1 MDIPDQFKN
10 PYVIGGAA
18 LIFIIVLYK
27 SQSGNGGG
35 VDINSMAQIGA
46 ASNVQLSNISQ
57 QNAASA
63 NQATVALA
71 QIAADKATADTAALL
86 KAFSDNAGA
95 LTSANIADVQSR
107 TAMFNDATQLN
118 MARLA
123 TSANI
128 QSQTIQAA
136 NNEALARINAG
147 VSQAQM
153 NADVNMASINASAAN
168 TQAAY
173 AVSGQSAIA
182 NTYANSQNIRTLTG
196 GFLGA
201 ASMIPMMMA
210 MP

>member
-1 MDIPDQFKN
+1 MDIPEQFKN
-10 PYVIGGAA
+10 PYVIGGAV
-18 LIFIIVLYK
+18 LIFLIVLYK
-27 SQSGNGGG
+27 SQNSGGG

-46 ASNVQLSNISQ
+46 SSNVQLSTISQ

-63 NQATVALA
+63 NQTPVALA

-107 TAMFNDATQLN
+107 AAQFNDTTQLN
-118 MARLA
+118 MAQIA
-123 TSANI
+123 TTANI
-128 QSQTIQAA
+128 QSQQIQAA

-182 NTYANSQNIRTLTG
+182 NTYATTQNVRTLTG
-196 GFLGA
+196 GVLGA

-210 MP
+210 IP

>member
-1 MDIPDQFKN
+1 MDIPEQFKN
-10 PYVIGGAA
+10 PYVIGGAV
-18 LIFIIVLYK
+18 LIFLIVLYK
-27 SQSGNGGG
+27 SQNSGGG

-46 ASNVQLSNISQ
+46 SSNVQLSTISQ

-63 NQATVALA
+63 NQTTVALA

-107 TAMFNDATQLN
+107 AAQFNDTTQLN
-118 MARLA
+118 MAQIA
-123 TSANI
+123 TTANI
-128 QSQTIQAA
+128 QSQQIQAA

-182 NTYANSQNIRTLTG
+182 NTYATTQNVRTLTG
-196 GFLGA
+196 GVLGA

-210 MP
+210 IP